1 MRYLPIVLCL
11 LAASADAWQAA
22 MLRPA
27 LARGGRN
34 TASIVRAVEEEVT
47 FSFGDAVGVSDE
59 TAAALEGEER
69 ELTEKEKE
77 IARLRAA
84 EKFMKK
90 DTGDAVCRTC
100 GYKYKWEEGA
110 QGLPKKTPFE
120 LVPDSWACPNCKSP
134 KAFFDPVQIEI
145 AGFADNQSYGIGTN
159 TWTESQKST
168 AIFGGLAAFFIL
180 FIGGY
185 ALN

>member
-1 MRYLPIVLCL
+1 MMAPGAVRG
-11 LAASADAWQAA
+11 AAT
-22 MLRPA
+22 LRRVAP
-27 LARGGRN
+27 
-34 TASIVRAVEEEVT
+34 VRAADDDEVT
-47 FSFGDAVGVSDE
+47 FTFGDAADVSDS
-59 TAAALEGEER
+59 TAQAVVEEER

-84 EKFMKK
+84 EKFIQKE
-90 DTGDAVCRTC
+90 TGNAKCQTC

-110 QGLPKKTPFE
+110 AGAPKKTPFE
-120 LVPDSWACPNCKSP
+120 LLPESWACPNCKSP
-134 KAFFDPVQIEI
+134 KAFFDAETIEI
-145 AGFADNQSYGIGTN
+145 AGFADNQEYGFGTN

-168 AIFGGLAAFFIL
+168 AIFGGFAFFFAL